1 MPAQA
6 ARTPRA
12 SGQRHTITI
21 ALAGTTAC
29 ALVAVAAWAS
39 GSRLPSLGT
48 GNDSAS
54 PAWLWASPEATFA
67 HGARLVGFLVAS
79 YLAATQF
86 LVGISALVGSVR
98 AQRRFERLSLGLVG
112 RICAAT
118 TAGVGTLATLSTPAP
133 AQPEVADGH
142 APVLRLLEEPAPGA
156 GAGAGDPPVLRLL
169 PPDGPQATE
178 PPSPVA
184 VTQPTEP
191 GSGPATATPA
201 PQTPTTW
208 VVRPGESFWSIA
220 EEHLGGAHATTDVQA
235 VSQYWLRLIETNRHR
250 LADPF
255 EPDLLFSGQ
264 VLDLPPH

>member
-54 PAWLWASPEATFA
+54 PAWLWSSPEATFA

-142 APVLRLLEEPAPGA
+142 APVLRLLEEPAP